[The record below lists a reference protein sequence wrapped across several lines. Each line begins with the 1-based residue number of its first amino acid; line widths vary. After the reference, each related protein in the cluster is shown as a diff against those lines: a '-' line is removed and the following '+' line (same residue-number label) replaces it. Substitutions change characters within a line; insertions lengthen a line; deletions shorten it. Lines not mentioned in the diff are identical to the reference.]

1 MNSEGNQDEIRDEQ
15 GSEERDREL
24 RAREEQIQNLAEAKG
39 EEIDQEVSTEAQVRA
54 ELTIEEAERW
64 HGVNTDDAAIEEVLD
79 RAVVD
84 VIVREDLRKQM
95 KSGRKL
101 RIKLGIDPT
110 GPRLHIGRTVP
121 LFKLRQFQ
129 NLGHQIVLIIGD
141 FTAIVGDA
149 SDKDAQRVML
159 TREQIETNM
168 QTYKEQ
174 IGRILDLNNVEFR
187 YNSQWLAPLTFND
200 VIRLS
205 SKFTVAQMI
214 QRENFS
220 DRWDQGK
227 PIGLHELLYPL
238 MQGFDSVAIEA
249 DVEIGGTDQLFN
261 LMSGRALQEDYGQK
275 PQVVMT
281 LNMIEGTDGRKMSTS
296 WGNAIYILDDPR
308 DQFGRIM
315 SMADHVIPV
324 YLEST
329 TTLPM
334 SDVRRIEQGLE
345 DGSIHPKD
353 AKKRLGWEIVKLYHG
368 EEAANQAQADFERQ
382 FEQRAL
388 PAQIPEV
395 PLARALGEKA
405 NERGEVGIL
414 DLLANTGMAPSRK
427 HAQRNIEQ
435 KGVRVNDQLVE
446 GRDRLI
452 KPEPGMIIKVGRSFV
467 KIVE

>member
-1 MNSEGNQDEIRDEQ
+1 MNAEDNQNDIKSAQGPDEL
-15 GSEERDREL
+15 DREL
-24 RAREEQIQNLAEAKG
+24 RAEEERIESLAEAQG
-39 EEIDQEVSTEAQVRA
+39 EQIDQELSQEAQVRA
-54 ELTIEEAERW
+54 EIQTEEADRW
-64 HGVNTDDAAIEEVLD
+64 HGVNTDDAAIDEVLS

-84 VIVREDLRKQM
+84 VIVREDLRTQL

-110 GPRLHIGRTVP
+110 GPKLHIGRTVP

-129 NLGHQIVLIIGD
+129 QLGHQIVLIIGD

-159 TREQIETNM
+159 TREQIEENM
-168 QTYKEQ
+168 RTYKEQ
-174 IGRILDLNNVEFR
+174 IGRILDLDRVEFR
-187 YNSQWLAPLTFND
+187 YNSQWLAPLNFND
-200 VIRLS
+200 LIRLA

-227 PIGLHELLYPL
+227 PIGLHEILYPL

-261 LMSGRALQEDYGQK
+261 LMAGRTLQESYGQK

-296 WGNAIYILDDPR
+296 WGNAIYILDEAK

-324 YLEST
+324 YLESI

-334 SDVRRIEQGLE
+334 EEVERIEQGLE
-345 DGSIHPKD
+345 NGSIHPKD
-353 AKKRLGWEIVKLYHG
+353 AKKRLGWEIVRLYHG
-368 EEAANQAQADFERQ
+368 EEAANQAQVDFERQ
-382 FEQRAL
+382 FEQRAM
-388 PAQIPEV
+388 PTQIPEV

-414 DLLANTGMAPSRK
+414 DLLVNTGMAPSRK
-427 HAQRNIEQ
+427 HAQRNVEQ
-435 KGVRVNDQLVE
+435 KGVRINDEPVE
-446 GRDRLI
+446 DREQMVR
-452 KPEPGMIIKVGRSFV
+452 PAQGTIIKVGRSYA